1 MTPRSL
7 RATSPRI
14 SAAET
19 AGKTRQISDG
29 ISGGKVI
36 DENREFF
43 LATRDFAGA
52 NPDVVHAV
60 IADLTETEAYAA
72 THRDEVTRLLAPAMG
87 MDPAAVK
94 RALDR
99 LSFGVQPIDDKVIG
113 GQQDIA
119 DLFARLNLIPI
130 RIDLKE
136 ARLGKGS

>member
-1 MTPRSL
+1 M
-7 RATSPRI
+7 
-14 SAAET
+14 
-19 AGKTRQISDG
+19 
-29 ISGGKVI
+29 
-36 DENREFF
+36 
-43 LATRDFAGA
+43 
-52 NPDVVHAV
+52 HAI

-72 THRDEVTRLLAPAMG
+72 AHHDEVTKLLAPAMG

-99 LSFGVQPIDDKVIG
+99 LSFGVQPIDDHVMA

-119 DLFARLNLIPI
+119 DLFAGLHLIPV